1 MGALSYK
8 PSYVTYAH
16 GGLSRG
22 MDSFTM
28 DESKAFVQRARLVLD
43 MPVVAGISGTTAEL
57 VNSAM
62 TLGLRGEKLHQYAL
76 GVMGFLIGGGNHSF
90 VEIATVLRAAGLP
103 VNPDTYEGSYPAVFA
118 SRFAALKAQY
128 PDAFKTAAPAT
139 APPAPAPT
147 PSARS

>member
-1 MGALSYK
+1 
-8 PSYVTYAH
+8 
-16 GGLSRG
+16 
-22 MDSFTM
+22 M